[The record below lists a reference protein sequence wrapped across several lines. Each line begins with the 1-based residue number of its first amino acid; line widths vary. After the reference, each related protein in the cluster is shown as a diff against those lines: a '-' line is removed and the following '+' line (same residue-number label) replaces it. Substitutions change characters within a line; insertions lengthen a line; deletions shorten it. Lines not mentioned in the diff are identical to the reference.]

1 MPTILIVDD
10 LASQAQLMANVV
22 HSLGHHA
29 IIIND
34 GAEAL
39 NAAKSTQPS
48 LILMDVV
55 MPGMNG
61 FETCRKIKR
70 DKETANIPVVMVT
83 TKDQETDKFWATKQG
98 ANGYVTK
105 PFSPEELASTI
116 KTYLR

>member
-10 LASQAQLMANVV
+10 LPSQAQLMANVV
-22 HSLGHHA
+22 QSLGHQA
-29 IIIND
+29 IIVND
-34 GAEAL
+34 GKDAL
-39 NAAKSTQPS
+39 NAAKTTHPH

-61 FETCRKIKR
+61 FEACRKIKR
-70 DKETANIPVVMVT
+70 DKDTANIPVVIVS

-105 PFSPEELASTI
+105 PFSPDALAATI
-116 KTYLR
+116 RSYLP

>member
-10 LASQAQLMANVV
+10 LASQAQLIANVV
-22 HSLGHHA
+22 HSLGHQA
-29 IIIND
+29 VIVND

-39 NAAKSTQPS
+39 NAAKTTMPS

-70 DKETANIPVVMVT
+70 DKDTANIPVVMVT
-83 TKDQETDKFWATKQG
+83 TKGEETDKFWASKQG
-98 ANGYVTK
+98 ANGYVVK
-105 PFSPEELASTI
+105 PFSPDELAAAIRSH
-116 KTYLR
+116 LR